1 MIKQQK
7 IPPKYVYADNPNNTM
22 GAVRITSGNFSGLI
36 YQYGV
41 VSFSEGE
48 KEDKCSVNFTYEI
61 IDNDKRL
68 PENKDMKDVMGLIL
82 VDLLNKNY
90 KDGNDN
96 RTIDIEQL
104 DS

>member
-1 MIKQQK
+1 MKQQQK
-7 IPPKYVYADNPNNTM
+7 TPPKYVYADNPNNTM
-22 GAVRITSGNFSGLI
+22 GAVRITSGSFSGLT

-48 KEDKCSVNFTYEI
+48 EDKCSVNFTYEI

-68 PENKDMKDVMGLIL
+68 PENKNMKDIMGLIL
-82 VDLLNKNY
+82 VDLLNENY

>member
-1 MIKQQK
+1 MKQQQK
-7 IPPKYVYADNPNNTM
+7 TPKYVYADNPNNTM
-22 GAVRITSGNFSGLI
+22 GAVRITSGNFSGLT

-48 KEDKCSVNFTYEI
+48 SNCSVNFTYEI
-61 IDNDKRL
+61 IDNDKQL
-68 PENKDMKDVMGLIL
+68 PENKDMKDAMGLIL
-82 VDLLNKNY
+82 VDLLNENY

-96 RTIDIEQL
+96 RTIDIKQL